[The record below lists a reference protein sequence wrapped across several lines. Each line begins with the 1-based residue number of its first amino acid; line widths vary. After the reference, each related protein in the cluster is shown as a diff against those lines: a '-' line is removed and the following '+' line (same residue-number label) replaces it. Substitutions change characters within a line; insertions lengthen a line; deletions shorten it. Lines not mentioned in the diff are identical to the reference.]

1 MSDIAYAHQK
11 FMGAVSV
18 LALSTDTLQQRLI
31 QAIIEEHV
39 FVLDAKDLPAH
50 LQESICGSY
59 MNAVTGNRLGKI
71 DEVVNRMSD
80 EDATRSIH
88 LILELESGLA
98 EERYGESNR

>member
-11 FMGAVSV
+11 FMAAVSV
-18 LALSTDTLQQRLI
+18 LALSTDTLQQRLV

-39 FVLDAKDLPAH
+39 FVLDAKDLPEH
-50 LQESICGSY
+50 LQNLFTKL
-59 MNAVTGNRLGKI
+59 MNAVTSNRLGKI

-80 EDATRSIH
+80 EDAARSIQ

-98 EERYGESNR
+98 EERYSESNT

>member
-1 MSDIAYAHQK
+1 MPDIAYAHQK

-18 LALSTDTLQQRLI
+18 LALSTETLQQRLV

-39 FVLDAKDLPAH
+39 FVLDAKDLPEH
-50 LQESICGSY
+50 LRNLFVKL
-59 MNAVTGNRLGKI
+59 MNDVTGNRLGKI
-71 DEVVNRMSD
+71 DDVVNRMSD